1 MNPVIAAAAVKAG
14 KDTLGYASKVGQ
26 AVIDSPE
33 NQEELERKLKLPK
46 GSIQK
51 MADGEEDPKLSTV
64 IGIADVLGTSL
75 DKLTGYVNKK
85 SEQAK
90 QKREAREAA
99 SATEEEARR
108 ALENLKEKVA
118 GMNIMAETED
128 AHQTANDISFAI
140 DEMLNESSKEKK
152 SIGREI
158 VMKYQTANLSMDL
171 AKMAETRRDPQSL
184 KMIEQTRESLNDII
198 GRKEANREPV
208 KKGRAT
214 GRSLPP
220 GDVPFDVVA
229 RQEAM
234 AAENVGVMDPK
245 LMKKLGVKPGDTYNG
260 MKVLEP
266 TSERMAVMDDLRN
279 QTELDVVRDIKKRE
293 AATRYQTKVQRAN
306 DQAEQKGLSTSVE
319 SEVYDGPDFD
329 G

>member
-118 GMNIMAETED
+118 GMDIMAETED

-140 DEMLNESSKEKK
+140 DEIDS
-152 SIGREI
+152 
-158 VMKYQTANLSMDL
+158 
-171 AKMAETRRDPQSL
+171 
-184 KMIEQTRESLNDII
+184 
-198 GRKEANREPV
+198 
-208 KKGRAT
+208 
-214 GRSLPP
+214 
-220 GDVPFDVVA
+220 
-229 RQEAM
+229 
-234 AAENVGVMDPK
+234 
-245 LMKKLGVKPGDTYNG
+245 
-260 MKVLEP
+260 
-266 TSERMAVMDDLRN
+266 
-279 QTELDVVRDIKKRE
+279 
-293 AATRYQTKVQRAN
+293 
-306 DQAEQKGLSTSVE
+306 
-319 SEVYDGPDFD
+319 
-329 G
+329 

>member
-51 MADGEEDPKLSTV
+51 MANGEDDPKLSTV

-75 DKLTGYVNKK
+75 DKLTGYVNTK

-99 SATEEEARR
+99 SAKEEEARR

-118 GMNIMAETED
+118 GMDVMAETED

-140 DEMLNESSKEKK
+140 DEVLDEGNKEKK
-152 SIGREI
+152 SSGREI
-158 VMKYQTANLSMDL
+158 MMKYQAANLSMNL

-184 KMIEQTRESLNDII
+184 KMIEQTRESLNDIV
-198 GRKEANREPV
+198 GSKEAKREPLI
-208 KKGRAT
+208 KGNSAI
-214 GRSLPP
+214 LQP
-220 GDVPFDVVA
+220 GDVPFDVAA

-234 AAENVGVMDPK
+234 AAEDVGVMDPK
-245 LMKKLGVKPGDTYNG
+245 LMKKLGVKPGDLYNG
-260 MKVLEP
+260 MRVLEP
-266 TSERMAVMDDLRN
+266 TPERMAVMDNLRN
-279 QTELDVVRDIKKRE
+279 QTEMDAVRDTKKRE
-293 AATRYQTKVQRAN
+293 AATRYQAKIQRAN
-306 DQAEQKGLSTSVE
+306 DQAEQKGLSTSVDPE
-319 SEVYDGPDFD
+319 AYDGPDFD